1 MSFILA
7 LGRQK
12 QVDLLS
18 LSLAWSIERVP
29 GQPGIYKDTL
39 SQTPSHPKKAGAE
52 AVAKSAALLPGVH
65 KALALTPVLHQG
77 RCGVPVTPALGWS
90 MQEEQNFKAS

>member
-1 MSFILA
+1 LSFILA

-29 GQPGIYKDTL
+29 GQPG
-39 SQTPSHPKKAGAE
+39 
-52 AVAKSAALLPGVH
+52 
-65 KALALTPVLHQG
+65 LH
-77 RCGVPVTPALGWS
+77 REKLRWGW
-90 MQEEQNFKAS
+90 EEVVENGIDKCLIRIHGYDF